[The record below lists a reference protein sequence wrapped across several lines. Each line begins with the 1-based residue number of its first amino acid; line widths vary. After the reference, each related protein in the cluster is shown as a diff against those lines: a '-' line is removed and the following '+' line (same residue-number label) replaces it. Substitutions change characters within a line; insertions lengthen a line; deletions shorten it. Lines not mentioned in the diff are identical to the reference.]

1 MLDSDGDGE
10 VSFREFFR
18 WWKSHKDQFFVSSY
32 SEDVKAAIYYFK
44 KFDADLSGSLDRTE
58 YAAMCTEM
66 GWDTSDIDASI
77 KYLDTDGDVRCTL
90 FPCRR
95 ICDAIY
101 SVAIATEPV
110 FVCRGWFRST
120 SS

>member
-1 MLDSDGDGE
+1 MLTVVSARAQERKLVVSLLDSDGDGE

-44 KFDADLSGSLDRTE
+44 KFDADLSGTLDRTE

-77 KYLDTDGDVRCTL
+77 KYLDTDGDVRCTFHPSL
-90 FPCRR
+90 G
-95 ICDAIY
+95 
-101 SVAIATEPV
+101 TL
-110 FVCRGWFRST
+110 
-120 SS
+120 